1 MSLLTVGHGTAT
13 QAELAELLTGAGV
26 ELVVDVRIAP
36 GSRRHPHVARAELE
50 RWLPAAGVAY
60 RWERDL
66 GGFRRP
72 APDSPDV
79 SWREP
84 MFRGYAGWMR
94 GPAFRSALDRVLA
107 DAVARVTVLMCSEA
121 VWWRCHRRLIA
132 DASVLLRGVP
142 VQHLM
147 HGGRLL
153 PHQPTEGVRVSPD
166 GLVYDA
172 GTLPA

>member
-1 MSLLTVGHGTAT
+1 
-13 QAELAELLTGAGV
+13 
-26 ELVVDVRIAP
+26 
-36 GSRRHPHVARAELE
+36 
-50 RWLPAAGVAY
+50 
-60 RWERDL
+60 
-66 GGFRRP
+66 
-72 APDSPDV
+72 V

-107 DAVARVTVLMCSEA
+107 DAVARLTVVMCSEA

-132 DASVLLRGVP
+132 DAAVLLRGAP

-153 PHQPTEGVRVSPD
+153 PHQPTAGVRVSPD